1 MKQKILFLVTLVLL
15 AVQGWAAPVDLS
27 KAQAIAQSFAS
38 ANGHF
43 NALPL
48 GYGLKLAHAE
58 PSGKL
63 KEHPVFYVFNSS
75 DSYIIVAGD
84 DRAEEILGY
93 GEGQFDINDIPCGM
107 RDLFNVYK
115 EEIEFLQ
122 THPKL
127 SVERVSQSTPSL
139 MSTSVSPL
147 ISTNWGQESPYNN
160 QCPMYGSERC
170 ITGCVATAMA
180 QIMQYWQYPSSAPA
194 MSAYTT
200 SSLNISVPKL
210 PAKSLSYNK
219 SNDAIAWLMRY
230 AGQAVSM
237 DYQPAS
243 KGGSGAEEA
252 AARSAMVNKFGYSTS
267 ALLIYKSNYTDTQ
280 WKNKLNNELNS
291 SRPVYYQAID
301 ANGNG
306 GHAFIIDGYNTSG
319 KYHINWGWK
328 GSSNGYFELN
338 SFNTNGL
345 KFNVY
350 QNMIVDLRPMT
361 ILSINPNPVAFTNKT
376 VGVTYTASISI
387 KGYDLTGDLTLKLTG
402 ATVFSINKTSI
413 TKSAATSGT
422 TITVTYKPTAA
433 GTQTATLTISGG
445 GLTSN
450 KTVSIKG
457 TSVVRTIT
465 TSPTSLPFG
474 SVIKG
479 KSVSKT
485 IKVTGTNLTGSLTL
499 KSNNSLFTLSS
510 TTITAAEA
518 ATGKTVT
525 VTYKPTAKG
534 SNSGTITISGGG
546 ATSKTVYMTGN
557 CIDPTITPSV
567 VSLKYLNVLKGNS
580 MSKTFTVKGTDLT
593 GSLTL
598 KSNSTYYTV
607 SPTTITAAE
616 AATGKTVTVT
626 FKPTAEGSYSGKI
639 TISGG
644 SAASKTVSL
653 TGICVVPKITT
664 SVSSLHFSANDAKSF
679 TVKGTNLTG
688 SLTVKSSSSYF
699 KVSPSTITIAEA
711 KAGKSITVL
720 CVVPASL
727 QRATG
732 TITISGG
739 GASSKTVSVSYAKN
753 QPVMISS
760 VEPEGGIEDG
770 NDELINGGLQSANG
784 DITSSVNEL
793 AMNSRIYAEGHSII
807 IDSPVGQEAIISD
820 ISGRAQRVNLQAG
833 HNEIPVNASGVYI
846 VRIREKTAKLMI
858 K

>member
-43 NALPL
+43 NAQPL

-75 DSYIIVAGD
+75 DSYVIVAGD
-84 DRAEEILGY
+84 DRAEQVLGY

-122 THPKL
+122 THPKYF
-127 SVERVSQSTPSL
+127 VEKVPQGNPSFNA
-139 MSTSVSPL
+139 TSVSPL
-147 ISTNWGQESPYNN
+147 LSTKWDQGSPYYNH
-160 QCPMYGSERC
+160 CPSYDSNSSHHC
-170 ITGCVATAMA
+170 LTGCVATAMA
-180 QIMQYWQYPSSAPA
+180 QVMQYWKYPSSAPA

-200 SSLNISVPKL
+200 KSGISVTAL
-210 PAKSLSYNK
+210 SSKSLTWST
-219 SNDAIAWLMRY
+219 SNDAVAWLMRY
-230 AGQAVSM
+230 AGQSVQM
-237 DYQPAS
+237 NYGKDAS
-243 KGGSGAEEA
+243 GVTNEN
-252 AARSAMVNKFGYSTS
+252 AARNALVNKFSYSSS
-267 ALLIYKSNYTDTQ
+267 ATLVKKANYTVSAWNT
-280 WKNKLNNELNS
+280 KIKNELNAGH
-291 SRPVYYQAID
+291 PVYYQAYD
-301 ANGNG
+301 SNGYG
-306 GHAFIIDGYNTSG
+306 GHAFVLDGYNSSS
-319 KYHINWGWK
+319 KYHINWGWS
-328 GSSNGYFELN
+328 GSYNGYYALDAFNPSNGYKYN
-338 SFNTNGL
+338 SN
-345 KFNVY
+345 
-350 QNMIVDLRPMT
+350 QSMIVDLRPQT

-402 ATVFSINKTSI
+402 ATGVFSINKTSI

-422 TITVTYKPTAA
+422 TVTVTYKPTAA

-465 TSPTSLPFG
+465 TSPTSLAFG
-474 SVIKG
+474 NVIKG

-485 IKVTGTNLTGSLTL
+485 IKVTGTSLTGSLTL
-499 KSNNSLFTLSS
+499 STNSS
-510 TTITAAEA
+510 
-518 ATGKTVT
+518 
-525 VTYKPTAKG
+525 
-534 SNSGTITISGGG
+534 
-546 ATSKTVYMTGN
+546 
-557 CIDPTITPSV
+557 
-567 VSLKYLNVLKGNS
+567 
-580 MSKTFTVKGTDLT
+580 
-593 GSLTL
+593 
-598 KSNSTYYTV
+598 YYTV

-616 AATGKTVTVT
+616 AKAGKTVTVT

-653 TGICVVPKITT
+653 TGICVVPKITI

-793 AMNSRIYAEGHSII
+793 AMNSRIYADGHSII
-807 IDSPVGQEAIISD
+807 IESSVGQEAIISD

>member
-43 NALPL
+43 NAQPL

-75 DSYIIVAGD
+75 DSYVIVAGD
-84 DRAEEILGY
+84 DRAEQVLGY

-122 THPKL
+122 THPKYF
-127 SVERVSQSTPSL
+127 VEKVPQGNPSFNA
-139 MSTSVSPL
+139 TSVSPL
-147 ISTNWGQESPYNN
+147 LSTKWDQGSPYYNH
-160 QCPMYGSERC
+160 CPSYDSNSSHHC
-170 ITGCVATAMA
+170 LTGCVATAMA
-180 QIMQYWQYPSSAPA
+180 QVMQYWKYPSSAPA

-200 SSLNISVPKL
+200 KSGISVTAL
-210 PAKSLSYNK
+210 SSKSLTWST
-219 SNDAIAWLMRY
+219 SNDAVAWLMRY
-230 AGQAVSM
+230 AGQSVQM
-237 DYQPAS
+237 NYGKDAS
-243 KGGSGAEEA
+243 GVTNEN
-252 AARSAMVNKFGYSTS
+252 AARNALVNKFSYSSS
-267 ALLIYKSNYTDTQ
+267 ATLVKKANYTVSAWNT
-280 WKNKLNNELNS
+280 KIKNELNAGH
-291 SRPVYYQAID
+291 PVYYQAYD
-301 ANGNG
+301 SNGYG
-306 GHAFIIDGYNTSG
+306 GHAFVLDGYNSSS
-319 KYHINWGWK
+319 KYHINWGWS
-328 GSSNGYFELN
+328 GSYNGYYALDAFNPSNGYKYN
-338 SFNTNGL
+338 SN
-345 KFNVY
+345 
-350 QNMIVDLRPMT
+350 QSMIVDLRPQT

-402 ATVFSINKTSI
+402 ATGVFSINKTSI

-422 TITVTYKPTAA
+422 TVTVTYKPTAA

-465 TSPTSLPFG
+465 TSPTSLAFG

-499 KSNNSLFTLSS
+499 STNSS
-510 TTITAAEA
+510 
-518 ATGKTVT
+518 
-525 VTYKPTAKG
+525 
-534 SNSGTITISGGG
+534 
-546 ATSKTVYMTGN
+546 
-557 CIDPTITPSV
+557 
-567 VSLKYLNVLKGNS
+567 
-580 MSKTFTVKGTDLT
+580 
-593 GSLTL
+593 
-598 KSNSTYYTV
+598 YYTV

-616 AATGKTVTVT
+616 AKAGKTVTVT
-626 FKPTAEGSYSGKI
+626 YKATAKGTNNAI
-639 TISGG
+639 LTIKGG
-644 SAASKTVSL
+644 SAADKKVNL
-653 TGICVVPKITT
+653 TGKCIVPLITT
-664 SVSSLHFSANDAKSF
+664 SVSSLNFDKNISKSF
-679 TVKGTNLTG
+679 KVTGSDLTGNLTLIIKGTG
-688 SLTVKSSSSYF
+688 KSYF
-699 KVSPSTITIAEA
+699 TLSKT
-711 KAGKSITVL
+711 SITASAAASGVTVSVL
-720 CVVPASL
+720 CNVPNNL
-727 QRATG
+727 QRATAQVV
-732 TITISGG
+732 ISGG
-739 GASSKTVSVSYAKN
+739 SAPSKTITLSYAKN

-770 NDELINGGLQSANG
+770 NEELINGGIQSANG
-784 DITSSVNEL
+784 NRTSSVNEL
-793 AMNSRIYAEGHSII
+793 AMNSRIYADGHSII
-807 IDSPVGQEAIISD
+807 IESSVGQEAIISD

-833 HNEIPVNASGVYI
+833 RNEIPVNASGVYI

>member
-1 MKQKILFLVTLVLL
+1 MKQKILFLVALVLL

-43 NALPL
+43 NAQPL

-75 DSYIIVAGD
+75 DGFVIVSGD

-93 GEGQFDINDIPCGM
+93 GAGQFDINNIPCGM

-127 SVERVSQSTPSL
+127 AVERVSQSTPSL
-139 MSTSVSPL
+139 MATSVSPL
-147 ISTNWGQESPYNN
+147 ISTKWGQESPYNN
-160 QCPMYGSERC
+160 QCPMYGSVRC
-170 ITGCVATAMA
+170 LTGCVATAMA

-200 SSLNISVPKL
+200 SSLNISVPNL

-230 AGQAVSM
+230 AGQAVFM
-237 DYQPAS
+237 DYGT
-243 KGGSGAEEA
+243 KTTTGGSGAVSDPDA
-252 AARSAMVNKFGYSTS
+252 KNAFVNKFKYSSS
-267 ALLIYKSNYTDTQ
+267 AHFEYKDNYSDTQ
-280 WKNKLNNELNS
+280 WNNMLKNELNAG
-291 SRPVYYQAID
+291 RPVYYRASHKNT
-301 ANGNG
+301 NGTYS
-306 GHAFIIDGYNTSG
+306 GHAFIIDGYNASG
-319 KYHINWGWK
+319 KYHINWGWDGSYS
-328 GSSNGYFELN
+328 GSSTYFSLN
-338 SFNTNGL
+338 AFNPGSY
-345 KFNVY
+345 KFNY
-350 QNMIVDLRPMT
+350 GQAMIADLRPMT

-402 ATVFSINKTSI
+402 ATGVFSINKTSI

-422 TITVTYKPTAA
+422 TVTVTYKPTAA
-433 GTQTATLTISGG
+433 GAQAATLTISGG

-465 TSPTSLPFG
+465 TSPTSLAFG

-499 KSNNSLFTLSS
+499 STNSS
-510 TTITAAEA
+510 
-518 ATGKTVT
+518 
-525 VTYKPTAKG
+525 
-534 SNSGTITISGGG
+534 
-546 ATSKTVYMTGN
+546 
-557 CIDPTITPSV
+557 
-567 VSLKYLNVLKGNS
+567 
-580 MSKTFTVKGTDLT
+580 
-593 GSLTL
+593 
-598 KSNSTYYTV
+598 YYTV

-616 AATGKTVTVT
+616 AKAGKTVTVT
-626 FKPTAEGSYSGKI
+626 FKPTAEGSCSGKI

-653 TGICVVPKITT
+653 SGICVVPKITT
-664 SVSSLHFSANDAKSF
+664 SVNSLYFSANDAKSF

-807 IDSPVGQEAIISD
+807 IDSSVGQEAIISD

-846 VRIREKTAKLMI
+846 VRIREKSAKLMI

>member
-43 NALPL
+43 NASPSR
-48 GYGLKLAHAE
+48 GAMRLAHAE
-58 PSGKL
+58 KSDKM
-63 KEHPVFYVFNSS
+63 KDQPVFYVFNSS
-75 DSYIIVAGD
+75 DSYVIVAGD
-84 DRAEEILGY
+84 DRAEQILGY
-93 GEGQFDINDIPCGM
+93 GKGQFDINDIPCGM
-107 RDLFNVYK
+107 RDLFNIYK

-122 THPKL
+122 THPKFI
-127 SVERVSQSTPSL
+127 VEKVPQGAPSL
-139 MSTSVSPL
+139 MAAKVEPLLST
-147 ISTNWGQESPYNN
+147 TWGQNSPDYNH
-160 QCPMYGSERC
+160 CPSYDSNSSHHC
-170 ITGCVATAMA
+170 LTGCVATAMS
-180 QIMQYWQYPSSAPA
+180 QIMQYWKYPSTAPA

-200 SSLNISVPKL
+200 ATNKIKVSALSSR
-210 PAKSLSYNK
+210 SLSWNQT
-219 SNDAIAWLMRY
+219 NDARAWLMRY
-230 AGQAVSM
+230 AGQSVRM
-237 DYQPAS
+237 DYGENA
-243 KGGSGAEEA
+243 SGAFSDPDA
-252 AARSAMVNKFGYSTS
+252 KNAMVNSFKYSST
-267 ALLIYKSNYTDTQ
+267 ATFKYKDSFTNAQ
-280 WKNKLNNELNS
+280 WNTMIKTELNAH
-291 SRPVYYQAID
+291 RPVYYIASRKND
-301 ANGNG
+301 EGKYV
-306 GHAFIIDGYNTSG
+306 GHAFIVDGYDTSG
-319 KYHINWGWK
+319 KYHINWGWN
-328 GSSNGYFELN
+328 GSYSSDTDYFALN
-338 SFNTNGL
+338 AFSPGSRNYIYKQG
-345 KFNVY
+345 
-350 QNMIVDLRPMT
+350 MIVDLRPNT
-361 ILSINPNPVAFTNKT
+361 SVNVSPSPVTFSSKT
-376 VGVTYTASISI
+376 VGMTHTISVTV
-387 KGYDLTGDLTLKLTG
+387 KGYHLTGDLTLKLTG
-402 ATVFSINKTSI
+402 ATGVFSINKTSI

-422 TITVTYKPTAA
+422 TVTVTYKPTAA

-465 TSPTSLPFG
+465 TSPTSLAFG
-474 SVIKG
+474 NVIKG

-485 IKVTGTNLTGSLTL
+485 IKVTGTSLTGSLTL
-499 KSNNSLFTLSS
+499 STNSS
-510 TTITAAEA
+510 
-518 ATGKTVT
+518 
-525 VTYKPTAKG
+525 
-534 SNSGTITISGGG
+534 
-546 ATSKTVYMTGN
+546 
-557 CIDPTITPSV
+557 
-567 VSLKYLNVLKGNS
+567 
-580 MSKTFTVKGTDLT
+580 
-593 GSLTL
+593 
-598 KSNSTYYTV
+598 YYTV

-616 AATGKTVTVT
+616 AKAGKTVTVT

-653 TGICVVPKITT
+653 TGICVVPKITI

-807 IDSPVGQEAIISD
+807 IESSVGQEAIISD